1 MMRALYKIGSVP
13 SSTTGSELANIVNLV
28 PSGTLV
34 VALQLQTI
42 ENDGIELVNPQAPYV
57 SLFEVSEHN
66 LTKLGY
72 KRRGANGPN
81 FTPVAIS
88 TFDETTDTAD
98 GKIRTFDE
106 KLVGFYKGYTG
117 SNTQI
122 LVIQDFFH
130 DEKHVA
136 NLRQQYFA
144 IMMKLFQGRARRDR
158 PNSLLTV
165 TIDGKLPGECK
176 EYQEL
181 LLSSSTEILGAGQ
194 GKGMGTCSLTFTT
207 STEVYGNP
215 SKIFPFYN
223 LDKPGM
229 ITGGFHK
236 ETAWKNFPVSA
247 IGGLGLKLARDH
259 LEQKQKF
266 YMPGFFRYWV
276 IPKFVFGENP
286 ELLEEMLKNLAR
298 YSEKSP
304 GFGLGR
310 LAGSGF
316 TEMEENLKFL
326 RAEAFDQVLLTF
338 LFYEAPQKG
347 QLKIRLAVDDVPPTR
362 LKQLITAQKN
372 VAQLQT
378 YYQWIQQTFSQ
389 PEKEGSNW
397 GGPIHFSFGLAWS
410 FYNRKAQKAGESQY
424 DSSYLQFIREL
435 YLGHPLEPGQI
446 LQPILETLEAH
457 FKNPEIGEPIFNY
470 TALQAMCWVRYL
482 CELNMWKPVNQNKG
496 VAMNLEELSI
506 EPAYKTRREDGC
518 FDDPWMAHI
527 EAFYKEHQAMLA
539 RPFLFGTFLLGCLI
553 RLLMNVQAANLRSTP
568 FEKEIKGLRLKKSDI
583 APLFSKTIAK
593 LRDYGRGDT
602 YRILDELIS
611 DLCLRN
617 RENNDLVSNDEV
629 SAYLAFGL
637 AQGRVFKKL
646 VDAERK
652 ENNESNETL

>member
-1 MMRALYKIGSVP
+1 MMRALYKIGILP
-13 SSTTGSELANIVNLV
+13 SSTAGSELAKIVDLV

-34 VALQLQTI
+34 IALQFKR
-42 ENDGIELVNPQAPYV
+42 NKDDGVELANPKVPFA
-57 SLFEVSEHN
+57 SLFEASAQN
-66 LTKLGY
+66 MTKLGY
-72 KRRGANGPN
+72 KRRGAKGPN

-88 TFDETTDTAD
+88 TFDETKDTAD
-98 GKIRTFDE
+98 KIKTFDE
-106 KLVGFYKGYTG
+106 KLLGFYKGYSG
-117 SNTQI
+117 SNIRILAIQEFFQDEK
-122 LVIQDFFH
+122 LVI
-130 DEKHVA
+130 E
-136 NLRQQYFA
+136 LRQQCFA
-144 IMMKLFQGRARRDR
+144 FMMKLFQGKSKKDR
-158 PNSLLTV
+158 PNTLLTV

-176 EYQEL
+176 EYQKL
-181 LLSSSTEILGAGQ
+181 LLGSSTEILGAGQ
-194 GKGMGTCSLTFTT
+194 GEGMGTCSLTFESNTQ
-207 STEVYGNP
+207 VYGNP
-215 SKIFPFYN
+215 SKIFPFYTI
-223 LDKPGM
+223 DKPGM
-229 ITGGFHK
+229 ITGGFQ
-236 ETAWKNFPVSA
+236 EEQAWKNFPVSA
-247 IGGLGLKLARDH
+247 GGGLGLKLARDH
-259 LEQKQKF
+259 LDQKQKF
-266 YMPGFFRYWV
+266 YMPGSFRYWV

-286 ELLEEMLKNLAR
+286 ELLEEMLENLAR

-362 LKQLITAQKN
+362 LKQLITAQKD

-378 YYQWIQQTFSQ
+378 YYQWIQQTFPQ
-389 PEKEGSNW
+389 PEKEGSSF

-446 LQPILETLEAH
+446 LPPILETLEAH
-457 FKNPEIGEPIFNY
+457 FKNPEIGEIVFNY
-470 TALQAMCWVRYL
+470 VALQSLCWIRYL

-496 VAMNLEELSI
+496 AAMKLEELSI
-506 EPAYKTRREDGC
+506 EPAYKARRADGRL
-518 FDDPWMAHI
+518 DDPWMAHL
-527 EAFYKEHQAMLA
+527 EAFYKEHQTMLA

-568 FEKEIKGLRLKKSDI
+568 FEKEIKGLRLKKLDI

-593 LRDYGRGDT
+593 LRDYGQGDT
-602 YRILDELIS
+602 YRVFDELIS

-617 RENNDLVSNDEV
+617 RENSDLVSNDEV

-646 VDAERK
+646 VDAEKK
-652 ENNESNETL
+652 ENNEFNQSL